1 MDSSI
6 FLYIFTFILSKIAV
20 GRQTKSNY
28 NQRCDNRSVK
38 DVDYIQRIKNYIFL
52 FKLAI
57 TPNKAIQ
64 LLKSK
69 ELRKRGN

>member
-6 FLYIFTFILSKIAV
+6 FLYIFTFVLSKIAV

-38 DVDYIQRIKNYIFL
+38 DVDYKQRIKNYFFL

-69 ELRKRGN
+69 EFCKRSK